1 MTPFLRF
8 FARVLSIG
16 LLSAGL
22 VGLAH
27 AQSAQMSDGGGAQV
41 SDASGVSDVSGSM
54 VLGQRQLT
62 KAVLTRIQSRATGL
76 AQSVQ
81 RGEIAYGASTIA
93 VPPSVGNLLTQPNA
107 HRIDGPGI
115 VAALVAADLPE
126 AQAQTLVDAVA
137 ELLATPSIDAATFAA
152 AVNGLNDAVE
162 VAPASFLVEPPH
174 EFVVLHTVLSDLLTA
189 SS

>member
-1 MTPFLRF
+1 
-8 FARVLSIG
+8 
-16 LLSAGL
+16 
-22 VGLAH
+22 
-27 AQSAQMSDGGGAQV
+27 MSDGGGAQV

-62 KAVLTRIQSRATGL
+62 QSVLARIQSRAIGL

-81 RGEIAYGASTIA
+81 RGQIAYGGSMLA
-93 VPPSVGNLLTQPNA
+93 VPPSVGNLLTQPDA
-107 HRIDGPGI
+107 RRMDGPGV

-137 ELLATPSIDAATFAA
+137 ELLASPSIDAAAFAT

-162 VAPASFLVEPPH
+162 AAPASFLVEPPS
-174 EFVVLHTVLSDLLTA
+174 EFVVLHTVLSDLLKA